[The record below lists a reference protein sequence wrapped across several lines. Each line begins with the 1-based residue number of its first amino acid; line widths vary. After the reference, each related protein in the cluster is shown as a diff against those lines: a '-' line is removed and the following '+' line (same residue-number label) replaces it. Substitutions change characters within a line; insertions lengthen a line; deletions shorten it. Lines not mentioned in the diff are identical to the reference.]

1 MTKVPQSQWR
11 THVKQNKLQTQTT
24 DGCGEGNAENAYGK
38 LCEMHCCSRW
48 VGISMVIRSVH
59 VLLFFHR
66 FFYVFLPRCLR
77 RSVRDVRFAKTSNSI
92 RLSSEKKCL
101 RFSPKQKTILRRQ
114 QREATDI
121 DTVILSKT
129 KKKNIS
135 KPTKIHG
142 IGLEYKI
149 LCIGSSFV
157 ISSMFLCVV
166 LMSVFY
172 TSNM

>member
-77 RSVRDVRFAKTSNSI
+77 RSVRDVRFAKTSNSTNQASQV
-92 RLSSEKKCL
+92 RKNAFASHQNKKPYYDASKEKQPISIQSFL
-101 RFSPKQKTILRRQ
+101 V
-114 QREATDI
+114 QR
-121 DTVILSKT
+121 K
-129 KKKNIS
+129 
-135 KPTKIHG
+135 
-142 IGLEYKI
+142 
-149 LCIGSSFV
+149 
-157 ISSMFLCVV
+157 
-166 LMSVFY
+166 
-172 TSNM
+172 

>member
-1 MTKVPQSQWR
+1 MTKVPQSQWC

-77 RSVRDVRFAKTSNSI
+77 RSVRDVRFAKTSNSTNQASQV
-92 RLSSEKKCL
+92 RKKCL
-101 RFSPKQKTILRRQ
+101 RFSPKQKKPYYDASKEKQPIPIQSFLIK
-114 QREATDI
+114 RE
-121 DTVILSKT
+121 
-129 KKKNIS
+129 KKHIEANENS
-135 KPTKIHG
+135 WHRSG
-142 IGLEYKI
+142 IQN
-149 LCIGSSFV
+149 
-157 ISSMFLCVV
+157 SM
-166 LMSVFY
+166 Y
-172 TSNM
+172 W